1 MTIPKLLAVLML
13 CAVLLTG
20 CKDPHTCGP
29 GDVDR
34 DHDGLCHEK

>member
-1 MTIPKLLAVLML
+1 MKLPKVLIALVLSLA
-13 CAVLLTG
+13 LLTG
-20 CKDPHTCGP
+20 CKDPHACGP